1 MCSSDLMN
9 AVKTLALV
17 ASTIGFANI
26 GISLPAHS
34 QQVASNQAAAQTA
47 IVIGNNNVVNQT
59 NILVINNRGRF
70 NSNSYL
76 PSTTSTTQAAEIQ
89 GDSNRINQAS
99 NTQINNSYSLQAND
113 DHRKNC
119 HRHHQRSER
128 HSENGHHHNWHH

>member
-1 MCSSDLMN
+1 MN

-17 ASTIGFANI
+17 ASTMGFANI
-26 GISLPAHS
+26 GLSLPAHS

-76 PSTTSTTQAAEIQ
+76 PSTTRTTQAAEIQ
-89 GDSNRINQAS
+89 GDSNQINQAS
-99 NTQINNSYSLQAND
+99 NSRIDNSYPLQQND
-113 DHRKNC
+113 ARREDG
-119 HRHHQRSER
+119 HRHHHRSER
-128 HSENGHHHNWHH
+128 HNENNRDRNWHH

>member
-1 MCSSDLMN
+1 MN

-26 GISLPAHS
+26 GLSLPAHS

-70 NSNSYL
+70 NNNSYL
-76 PSTTSTTQAAEIQ
+76 PSTTRTTQAAEIQ

-99 NTQINNSYSLQAND
+99 DARIDNSYPPQG
-113 DHRKNC
+113 
-119 HRHHQRSER
+119 SEH
-128 HSENGHHHNWHH
+128 HSENGHRHHQGSERHGENGHHRNWQH

>member
-1 MCSSDLMN
+1 MN

-17 ASTIGFANI
+17 ASTMGFANI
-26 GISLPAHS
+26 GLSLPAHS

-76 PSTTSTTQAAEIQ
+76 PSTIRTTQAAEIQ
-89 GDSNRINQAS
+89 GDANRINQAS
-99 NTQINNSYSLQAND
+99 DARIDNSYSPQAND
-113 DHRKNC
+113 DCEKGR
-119 HRHHQRSER
+119 RHNQRGER
-128 HSENGHHHNWHH
+128 HSENGHRRNWHH